1 MMNKLFGFL
10 ELKEL
15 PVPSVNWKEFKYG
28 TVLDS
33 DKLWTVRS
41 AVVSGNDTS
50 LPRMIGKSAEE
61 CMNFGNSLIKNY
73 GKNMMV
79 VYYPFFHAIKS
90 GTMLVSDIDA
100 IIECVS
106 GDLWNLVDRHK
117 IDHRFKLSVSG
128 RVVNYTDNVNFLA
141 KEEVQ
146 LLHKNLERIRKYFSK
161 SLRANELVLLEWSFA
176 KDTDVVGNNVGE
188 EYLVFY
194 EVKIVQDNPL
204 NVLF

>member
-1 MMNKLFGFL
+1 MNKLFGFL

-61 CMNFGNSLIKNY
+61 CMNFGNSLVKNY

-100 IIECVS
+100 IIECVR

-128 RVVNYTDNVNFLA
+128 RVVNYTDNVNFLT

-176 KDTDVVGNNVGE
+176 KDCNAEGNPVGDSK
-188 EYLVFY
+188 LLFY
-194 EVKIVQDNPL
+194 EVRTVSKNKAYD
-204 NVLF
+204 LF

>member
-15 PVPSVNWKEFKYG
+15 PVPSVDWKEFKQG

-33 DKLWTVRS
+33 NKLWTVRT

-50 LPRMIGKSAEE
+50 LPRMVGKSAEE

-79 VYYPFFHAIKS
+79 VYYPFFHAVKS

-100 IIECVS
+100 IIECVE
-106 GDLWNLVDRHK
+106 GNLWDLVDNHK
-117 IDHRFKLSVSG
+117 IDHRFKISVSG
-128 RVVNYTDNVNFLA
+128 RVVNYMDNVDFLT
-141 KEEVQ
+141 KEEIK
-146 LLHKNLERIRKYFSK
+146 LLHKNFEKVRKYFSK

-176 KDTDVVGNNVGE
+176 KDCNSMGNPVGDSR
-188 EYLVFY
+188 LMFY
-194 EVKIVQDNPL
+194 EVRTVSGNKIYD
-204 NVLF
+204 LF